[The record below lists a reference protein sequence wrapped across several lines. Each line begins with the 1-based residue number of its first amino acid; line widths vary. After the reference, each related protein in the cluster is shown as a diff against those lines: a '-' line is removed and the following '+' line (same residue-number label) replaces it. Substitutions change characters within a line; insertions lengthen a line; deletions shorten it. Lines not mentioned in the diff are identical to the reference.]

1 MRTLITYIMVFP
13 KRSAFVLVALL
24 LAGAAEALSLT
35 ALLPLLSIAV
45 GDSIDSKMGRMV
57 VDVLHQAG
65 LSPTL
70 EVILLVIVGGMF
82 LKGAILLLTNQ
93 QVGHT
98 VAHVATALR
107 LDLIKA
113 LLASRWQYY
122 LRQPAGALANSVATE
137 AYRAAMG
144 FEHSVNVLALAI
156 EALVYSIVALFISW
170 EATLASLLIGTVL
183 FVALNRLVRAAKR
196 AGNKQTHLLRH
207 LLTYLS
213 DVLSSV
219 KSLKAMARDN
229 VADAILHEQTR
240 MLEKATRKEVTN
252 RAALQALQEPI
263 LAALTASGLYLALVV
278 WKLSLPEVMVMVFLL
293 TRILGLL
300 NKTQR
305 RYQQLVAQE
314 SAYWALRNAAD
325 EARME
330 AERSTGTLMPTL
342 EQGVNLHH
350 IAFSYGRKAIFT
362 DLNIE
367 VPVHSF
373 TALMGSSGAGK
384 STMLDLLCGLAEP
397 ESGEILIDGVSLHNI
412 DLRRWRHMIGYVSQD
427 TVLLHDTILNNILV
441 GEPSITP
448 EDAERALKQAGAW
461 DFVNSFP
468 DGVHTVVGERGGML
482 SGGQRQRIA
491 IARALAHQ
499 PKLLLLDEP
508 TSALDPE
515 SERMICATLQNLAKE
530 FTIIAVSHQ
539 PAVINAASRVFIVS
553 GGKAELLPDTA
564 SRTLEHTSTA
574 RGITGAEA
582 ETGSVRPVLHTPDD

>member
-13 KRSAFVLVALL
+13 KRSAFVLIALL
-24 LAGAAEALSLT
+24 LAGVAEALSLT

-45 GDSIDSKMGRMV
+45 GESVDSKMGQLIVNM
-57 VDVLHQAG
+57 LHEIG
-65 LSPTL
+65 LEPTL
-70 EVILLVIVGGMF
+70 ETILLVIVGGMF

-122 LRQPAGALANSVATE
+122 LRQPAGALANSIATE
-137 AYRAAMG
+137 AYRAANG

-170 EATLASLLIGTVL
+170 EATLGSLIIGAILFMVL
-183 FVALNRLVRAAKR
+183 HRLVRATKR

-213 DVLSSV
+213 DVLGSV

-229 VADAILHEQTR
+229 VADVILREQTR
-240 MLEKATRKEVTN
+240 LLEKATRKEVTN
-252 RAALQALQEPI
+252 RAALLALQEPI
-263 LAALTASGLYLALVV
+263 LAALTASGLYLALVI

-293 TRILGLL
+293 TRVLGLL

-314 SAYWALRNAAD
+314 SAYWALRSAAE

-330 AERSTGTLMPTL
+330 AERSTGTLIPTL
-342 EQGVNLHH
+342 EQGLNLRH
-350 IAFSYGRKAIFT
+350 IVFSYERKTIFS

-367 VPVHSF
+367 IPVHSF
-373 TALMGSSGAGK
+373 TALIGSSGAGK
-384 STMLDLLCGLAEP
+384 STLLDLLCGLAEP

-412 DLRRWRHMIGYVSQD
+412 DLRHWRHMIGYVSQD
-427 TVLLHDTILNNILV
+427 TVLLHDTILSNILV
-441 GEPSITP
+441 GDSTISV
-448 EDAERALKQAGAW
+448 EDAERALRQAGAW
-461 DFVNSFP
+461 DFVNSLP
-468 DGVHTVVGERGGML
+468 DGIHTIVGERGGML

-515 SERMICATLQNLAKE
+515 SERIICTTLQNLSKE
-530 FTIIAVSHQ
+530 FTIIVVSHQ
-539 PAVINAASRVFIVS
+539 PAVINAANRVFIVS
-553 GGKAELLPDTA
+553 NGKAELLSDTGLPA
-564 SRTLEHTSTA
+564 VTDLKEE
-574 RGITGAEA
+574 I
-582 ETGSVRPVLHTPDD
+582 